1 MAAFPEQIRS
11 DEVRPVTVA
20 DDIHRMTVDEYLHIV
35 HDLGW
40 QSTELI
46 EGVVYDVTP
55 EHSRHAATVMH
66 AFRQLDAHL
75 GADVTWLAGSVR
87 LSAHSLVDPD
97 VLVLDPG
104 VPLDLDDV
112 MPVEALRLAVEV
124 SVTTQRRDRGP
135 KLIAYAK
142 AAVPEVW
149 LIDPRPDAGELL
161 RHRDPR
167 GASYGRVDRFDVG
180 EGAEHLDVAAILAR

>member
-1 MAAFPEQIRS
+1 
-11 DEVRPVTVA
+11 VTVA

-40 QSTELI
+40 ERTELI

-55 EHSRHAATVMH
+55 EHNRHAAAVH
-66 AFRQLDAHL
+66 HVFRSLDASPH
-75 GADVTWLAGSVR
+75 GRSTWMSGSVR

-97 VLVLDPG
+97 VFLLDPS
-104 VPLDLDDV
+104 VPLDPDDV
-112 MPVEALRLAVEV
+112 VPIAAVTLAVEV

-142 AAVPEVW
+142 AGVPEVW
-149 LIDPRPDAGELL
+149 IVDPRPEAGELT
-161 RHRDPR
+161 RYRDPE
-167 GASYGRVDRFDVG
+167 GASYRTIDRFDVG
-180 EGAEHLDVAAILAR
+180 VDAAGLDVATVLAR